1 MYFRCPGKIFLL
13 HLNRLHYY
21 KLHPQKCKKMHLHI
35 KLSFNS
41 CLMPAKYPK
50 NLVRLFL
57 SKNRNL
63 SHFTKKKTHWKNP
76 KIYPGVIFCCWSLHK
91 VFMQLPRLFR
101 VCEFPPCFPHKKLIG
116 DISVVSAV
124 MKTKLIKWTHLKLF
138 YIWAKKALHKYRAVI
153 LSHWDNVK
161 WKNVFKKFQHFCWI
175 KSIQCIQLTF

>member
-13 HLNRLHYY
+13 HLSRLHYY
-21 KLHPQKCKKMHLHI
+21 KLHPQKCKKNCIYISNYHC
-35 KLSFNS
+35 NS
-41 CLMPAKYPK
+41 CLMPPKYLK
-50 NLVRLFL
+50 NLVRLWNF
-57 SKNRNL
+57 

-124 MKTKLIKWTHLKLF
+124 METKLIKWTYLKIIC
-138 YIWAKKALHKYRAVI
+138 IWAKKTLQKYRAVI
-153 LSHWDNVK
+153 SSHWHNVR
-161 WKNVFKKFQHFCWI
+161 WKSLLKKNSNIFAE
-175 KSIQCIQLTF
+175 

>member
-13 HLNRLHYY
+13 HLSRLHYY
-21 KLHPQKCKKMHLHI
+21 KLHPQKCKKNCIYISNYHC
-35 KLSFNS
+35 NS
-41 CLMPAKYPK
+41 CLMPPKYLK
-50 NLVRLFL
+50 NLVRLWNF
-57 SKNRNL
+57 

-91 VFMQLPRLFR
+91 VFMQLPCLFR

-124 MKTKLIKWTHLKLF
+124 METILIKWTYLKLF

-153 LSHWDNVK
+153 SSHWGNVK
-161 WKNVFKKFQHFCWI
+161 WK
-175 KSIQCIQLTF
+175 TFLKNSNIFAE